1 MKEFIVLFK
10 PRQDICIEAYIK
22 LTVYGRRD
30 ERDERD
36 RNSFDIYLHNFSWL
50 EFILKQQDCI
60 YWVVAMSVSAK
71 DTNQVL
77 RVNSFISKSLVSQQG

>member
-1 MKEFIVLFK
+1 MKEFTVLFK
-10 PRQDICIEAYIK
+10 PRQDICIEVYIK

-36 RNSFDIYLHNFSWL
+36 RNSFNIYLDNFSWL
-50 EFILKQQDCI
+50 ESILKQQDCI
-60 YWVVAMSVSAK
+60 YWVVTMSGSAN

-77 RVNSFISKSLVSQQG
+77 HLSARV